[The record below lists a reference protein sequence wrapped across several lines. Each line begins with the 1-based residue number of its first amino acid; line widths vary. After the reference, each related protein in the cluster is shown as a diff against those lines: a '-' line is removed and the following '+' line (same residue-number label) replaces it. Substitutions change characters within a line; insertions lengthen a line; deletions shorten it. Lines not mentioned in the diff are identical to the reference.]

1 MRGVVH
7 VAATA
12 VLLLGAGCATD
23 VDVSFDSEQDFS
35 KYRTW
40 DWLPRGR
47 SVSALPGEEAQLDA
61 LTAKLVARELGIRG
75 LEQASHA
82 PDLLVAYQLH
92 VVRRVLVANETG
104 ATDYLASHHSS
115 PSYLVQSSQTR
126 VQIRDYGDL
135 YVVMTNGERDAVI
148 WRGRAW
154 DGVQGTFDEHLA
166 GVVAALLDHFPVGKP
181 VAEAKSE
188 GRAASR

>member
-12 VLLLGAGCATD
+12 VLLLGAGCATG
-23 VDVSFDSEQDFS
+23 VDVSFDTEQDFS
-35 KYRTW
+35 RYRTW

-47 SVSALPGEEAQLDA
+47 SVDALPGEEVRLSA
-61 LTAKLVARELGIRG
+61 LTTKLVARELGVRG

-82 PDLLVAYQLH
+82 PDLLVAYQLRI
-92 VVRRVLVANETG
+92 VRRVLIANETG

-115 PSYLVQSSQTR
+115 PSYLVQSSRTR
-126 VQIRDYGDL
+126 VEIRDYGDL
-135 YVVMTNGERDAVI
+135 YVVMTNGDRDAVV

-154 DGVQGTFDEHLA
+154 DGVSGTFDEHLA
-166 GVVAALLDHFPVGKP
+166 RVVAELLDRFPVGKP
-181 VAEAKSE
+181 VPEAKSA